1 MAVVTDWAVIET
13 ADGEMPM
20 YMARPE
26 GGSAGPGILVVH
38 DMFGL
43 TEHVQDV
50 CRRFAGEGLIALAP
64 DLYYSFATRRVPYD
78 APEQAQSLRQQR
90 SDDKVFDDLYAA
102 FRLLAARGE
111 VRSGLVGAVGFGTG
125 GRDAFLQATRNSEVL
140 ALVTFYAPLASEAPT
155 AALQACARLEPPA
168 LLLFAGED
176 STISTDDVACVD
188 KTLAELGKDYEL
200 ITYPQVSHGFF
211 CDAQPD
217 VYDADT
223 AAEAW
228 NRTVDFLYE
237 RLEG

>member
-13 ADGEMPM
+13 ADGQMPM

-38 DMFGL
+38 DIFGL
-43 TEHVQDV
+43 TEHVQEV

-64 DLYYSFATRRVPYD
+64 DLYYSFATRKVPYEEP
-78 APEQAQSLRQQR
+78 AQAKSLRQQR

-125 GRDAFLQATRNSEVL
+125 GRDAFLQAARNPEIL
-140 ALVTFYAPLASEAPT
+140 ALVTFYAPLASETPT
-155 AALQACARLEPPA
+155 AALEASARLEPPA
-168 LLLFAGED
+168 LLIFAGED
-176 STISTDDVACVD
+176 TTISANDVADVD

-200 ITYPQVSHGFF
+200 ITYPRVGHGFF
-211 CDAQPD
+211 CDAQLD
-217 VYDADT
+217 VYDAET
-223 AAEAW
+223 ASEAW